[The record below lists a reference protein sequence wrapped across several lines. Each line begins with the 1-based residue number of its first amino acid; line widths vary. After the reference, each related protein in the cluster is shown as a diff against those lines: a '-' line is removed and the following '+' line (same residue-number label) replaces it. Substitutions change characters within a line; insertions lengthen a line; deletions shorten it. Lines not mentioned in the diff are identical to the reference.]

1 MKKTNIVFSFRHFFS
16 LSFTVH
22 SLSWH
27 RCCCWY
33 IQIFSHKITPQHL
46 STHTDIKKFT
56 KPFIFHSLIQFTINQ
71 FSFLA
76 LISFSL
82 SPSSLHSSHS
92 LSPSPDN
99 QRDASFLRAHQ
110 IWSSSFWFLLSG
122 QEDVDSIF
130 LPMSSSSSWPLTS
143 AMVAVGRGKPFFTFC
158 VRFLW
163 WHVLAC
169 QNGFNLL
176 HTFGGVVGLRQGFAK
191 PFCSLKQM
199 SIYILLHSSVDESY
213 LMNCFLIILKRI
225 VSFSF
230 TMWGLVLNFK

>member
-1 MKKTNIVFSFRHFFS
+1 MENMQKKPHSTYKIHMSIYIKCLLSNKMKKTNIVFSFRHFFS

-27 RCCCWY
+27 RCYCWY

-143 AMVAVGRGKPFFTFC
+143 AMVAVGRGKPF
-158 VRFLW
+158 
-163 WHVLAC
+163 
-169 QNGFNLL
+169 L
-176 HTFGGVVGLRQGFAK
+176 HILCPIPLMTCIGL
-191 PFCSLKQM
+191 P
-199 SIYILLHSSVDESY
+199 
-213 LMNCFLIILKRI
+213 
-225 VSFSF
+225 
-230 TMWGLVLNFK
+230 